1 MKKITTVVAAV
12 MFLAACESIDMT
24 KYTTASADDS
34 VKTRLRACMLKEATE
49 RLQAGT
55 LLTGGLSAAAD
66 EISTVC
72 IKKLALQ
79 AAGIDTEANSTAT
92 SILNSL
98 LGSNAAQ

>member
-1 MKKITTVVAAV
+1 MKKIMTVMAAV
-12 MFLAACESIDMT
+12 MVLTACESIDMT

-34 VKTRLRACMLKEATE
+34 VKTRLRACMLSEATE

-92 SILNSL
+92 SVLNSL